1 MASSVL
7 STVMLLKT
15 QYNSY
20 MMIPIVIAIEIERI
34 SGSVGYSQE
43 NFRTTEQNT
52 GDELVEV
59 QYDLS
64 AEAASPKILNFS

>member
-1 MASSVL
+1 
-7 STVMLLKT
+7 
-15 QYNSY
+15 
-20 MMIPIVIAIEIERI
+20 MMIPIVVAIEIERI

-43 NFRTTEQNT
+43 NFMTTEQNT

-59 QYDLS
+59 QYDLT

>member
-1 MASSVL
+1 
-7 STVMLLKT
+7 
-15 QYNSY
+15 
-20 MMIPIVIAIEIERI
+20 MMIPIVIAIEIEWI

-52 GDELVEV
+52 GDEV
-59 QYDLS
+59 QYDLT